1 MKILTALPFF
11 FSIFLFAQ
19 PNCELYKNDPLCYK
33 ACMETYKAD
42 MFSQGSHVSQHY
54 FDSAIKNCPTL
65 AYAYSEKS
73 VAFLK
78 RGYFIQWKK
87 LIDKAIELDPKQY
100 LFYRA
105 WCQFFFLRN
114 YESTIKDLER
124 LKSLHE
130 TPFFG
135 MGQNGDYDLRVV
147 LALAYK
153 MIGERSKAIS
163 IIEEAIA
170 SDNYYVGLYDYLHLG
185 VLYIEVNQP
194 DNAIKTLE
202 KQLLENDIAEV
213 HFYLAKAYQ
222 QKGEIDKSIARL
234 KEALSLYEKDRKMQN
249 YYYQYIDQIYRE
261 DILDFKK
268 VFGD

>member
-1 MKILTALPFF
+1 MKLLYILPFL
-11 FSIFLFAQ
+11 FSVYLFGQ

-33 ACMETYKAD
+33 ACKETYKAD

-65 AYAYSEKS
+65 AYAYFEKS
-73 VAFLK
+73 VSFLK
-78 RGYFIQWKK
+78 RGYFIEWKK

-105 WCQFFFLRN
+105 WCHFFFLRN

-135 MGQNGDYDLRVV
+135 VGQNGDYDLRIV

-153 MIGERSKAIS
+153 MTGEKSKAIS
-163 IIEEAIA
+163 IIEEAISSEDFVA
-170 SDNYYVGLYDYLHLG
+170 GLYDYLHLG
-185 VLYIEVNQP
+185 VLYVEVNQP
-194 DNAIKTLE
+194 EKAIKSL
-202 KQLLENDIAEV
+202 QRQILENELAEV
-213 HFYLAKAYQ
+213 HYYLAKAHR
-222 QKGEIDKSIARL
+222 QKGEIAKSIVRL
-234 KEALSLYEKDRKMQN
+234 KNALSLYEKDRKMHS
-249 YYYQYIDQIYRE
+249 YYYQYIDQIYRK
-261 DILDFKK
+261 DILDFQKSIH
-268 VFGD
+268 